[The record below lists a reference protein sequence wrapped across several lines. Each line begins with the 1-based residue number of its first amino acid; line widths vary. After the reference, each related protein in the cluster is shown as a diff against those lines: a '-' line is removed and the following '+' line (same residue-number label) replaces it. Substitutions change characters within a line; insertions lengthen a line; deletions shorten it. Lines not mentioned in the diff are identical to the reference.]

1 MCGGKYPLYGH
12 ASDCYDAKSERM
24 QLFVETGPMRDEGGE
39 GKFAAAVR
47 SYGLGAVEQAVAGY
61 AEVYGQGCWAG

>member
-1 MCGGKYPLYGH
+1 
-12 ASDCYDAKSERM
+12 M